1 MSGRRIDR
9 FSWIFLGAALVLLG
23 LLGAVQFHWTSA
35 IRDAER
41 DKMESLMVSGMERLA
56 HDFNREISLVF
67 LIYQRSFRQYSTN
80 IGQAL
85 AQSEAEIQQ
94 ESSFPG
100 LVKSVFVAELSP
112 GLATPSLFHYQSQEK
127 SLEPT
132 PWPENLASLE
142 QRLALFQDP
151 NRTQSSQEALRT
163 TFFPMA
169 PSIPALIIPEGFAGR
184 SRRYRAPQPWP
195 SRTQESSIRLIVLDL
210 DLVLIQNKMLP
221 ELTQQYFIA
230 DRHADVDLA
239 VLSATT
245 PYLIYSTNPNRS
257 LETRKSFDAEVPI
270 FHLLYIEGLRSFRR
284 HSRRHPMDSLHGP
297 GRRGG
302 GRQGGPPNSRPG
314 LDEPNASEENSFLAP
329 NEGWR
334 LVAQHRRGSLDRAVD
349 AGHRLHLSIILV
361 VLLLMAGVLYQ
372 LLAATRKASRL
383 AAQQL
388 EFITGITHELR
399 TPLAGIRSLGQNLAH
414 GVVQGSDQ
422 VKRYG
427 SLIER
432 EESRL
437 SRTIE
442 QVLNFSGILSGQKT
456 LDLESVE
463 VKTVISDALD
473 SVEPLARESRVRI
486 EETTSPE
493 ALWVSAD
500 RAALRR
506 ALENLLTNAIKYGGE
521 DQSVMVESQGVTLG
535 RKEWVDISVL
545 DHGPGIPREER
556 EHLFKPFYRSPQV
569 RDAQH
574 PGSGLGLSL
583 VRRILEAH
591 GGEVLLES
599 QEDEGSTFTLRIPR
613 VTS

>member
-1 MSGRRIDR
+1 MAERRIDR

-41 DKMESLMVSGMERLA
+41 DKMESLMISGMERLA
-56 HDFNREISLVF
+56 HDFNREISLLF
-67 LIYQRSFRQYSTN
+67 LIYQRSLRQNSAN
-80 IGQAL
+80 LSQAL
-85 AQSEAEIQQ
+85 TRSKEEFHQ
-94 ESSFPG
+94 ESSFPN
-100 LVKSVFVAELSP
+100 LVKGVFVAEISP
-112 GLATPSLFHYQSQEK
+112 GFTETPLFQFLGQENK
-127 SLEPT
+127 LESI
-132 PWPENLASLE
+132 PWPEELDLLE
-142 QRLALFQDP
+142 QRLTLLRDP
-151 NRTQSSQEALRT
+151 NQSQGQQEARRAAFL
-163 TFFPMA
+163 PMT
-169 PSIPALIIPEGFAGR
+169 PSIPALVIPEDYSGR
-184 SRRYRAPQPWP
+184 PRRYRSTQPMA
-195 SRTQESSIRLIVLDL
+195 QSSGENPFRLIILILDL
-210 DLVLIQNKMLP
+210 ELIQNTMLP

-239 VLSATT
+239 VLSGTT
-245 PYLIYSTNPNRS
+245 PHLIYSTNPERS
-257 LETRKSFDAEVPI
+257 LETREYFDAEVPI
-270 FHLLYIEGLRSFRR
+270 FHLLYLEGLRSFRR
-284 HSRRHPMDSLHGP
+284 HSRRHPRNSLLGP
-297 GRRGG
+297 GSRGG
-302 GRQGGPPNSRPG
+302 GRQGRPPSSRSG
-314 LDEPNASEENSFLAP
+314 IEESLASKENLFLDAG
-329 NEGWR
+329 EGWR
-334 LVAQHRRGSLDRAVD
+334 LVALHRRGSLDRAVD

-361 VLLLMAGVLYQ
+361 VLFLMAGVLYQ

-456 LDLESVE
+456 LDLEPVE
-463 VKTVISDALD
+463 VKTVVADALE
-473 SVEPLARESRVRI
+473 SVEPLAREARVQF
-486 EETTSPE
+486 EESPSFE
-493 ALWVSAD
+493 DLWVSAEK
-500 RAALRR
+500 AALRR

-521 DQSVMVESQGVTLG
+521 DQIVKVESRGIREG
-535 RKEWVDISVL
+535 RKDWVEISVR
-545 DHGPGIPREER
+545 DHGPGIPREDR

-569 RDAQH
+569 RDAQY

-583 VRRILEAH
+583 VKRILEAH

-599 QEDEGSTFTLRIPR
+599 PEGGGSTFTLRLPG
-613 VTS
+613 VDP